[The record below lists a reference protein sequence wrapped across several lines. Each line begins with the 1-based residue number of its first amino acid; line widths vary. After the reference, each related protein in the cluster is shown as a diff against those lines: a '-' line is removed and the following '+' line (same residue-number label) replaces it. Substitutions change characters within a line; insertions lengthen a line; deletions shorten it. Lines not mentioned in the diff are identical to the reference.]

1 MTAGRLIAVVG
12 PSGVGKDSVMQALAD
27 AVPGLVLVRRTITRP
42 STAGGERHEEATEDA
57 FLRLAAQGAFAL
69 SWQAHGHRYGIRRS
83 ALGPLEDGRDCL
95 VNLSRAVLAEAAA
108 LTPRLVVLSLTAAP
122 ETLAARLAARGRE
135 RPDAIRDRLARR
147 GGDWPEGVAVVSIAN
162 DGDLAATVAKARRA
176 LGLSCGCHETASIS
190 APAPATGQRAGQ
202 PE

>member
-1 MTAGRLIAVVG
+1 MTQGRLIAVVG

-27 AVPGLVLVRRTITRP
+27 TVPGLVLVRRTITRP
-42 STAGGERHEEATEDA
+42 AEAGGEMHEDATEDA
-57 FLRLAAQGAFAL
+57 FLQLAAQGAFAL
-69 SWQAHGHRYGIRRS
+69 SWVAHGHRYGIRRS
-83 ALGPLEDGRDCL
+83 ALHPLHEGRDCL

-108 LTPRLVVLSLTAAP
+108 LTPRLTILSLSARP

-147 GGDWPEGVAVVSIAN
+147 GGDWPEGVSVVALSN
-162 DGDLAATVAKARRA
+162 DGDLAETVDRARRA
-176 LGLSCGCHETASIS
+176 LGLSCGCHETASMS
-190 APAPATGQRAGQ
+190 APVPTTPPGAGQ

>member
-1 MTAGRLIAVVG
+1 MTQGRLIAVVG

-27 AVPGLVLVRRTITRP
+27 TMPGLVLVRRTITRP
-42 STAGGERHEEATEDA
+42 AQAGGEMHEEATEDA

-69 SWQAHGHRYGIRRS
+69 SWAAHGHRYGIRRS
-83 ALGPLEDGRDCL
+83 ALRPLDEGRDCL

-108 LTPRLVVLSLTAAP
+108 LSPYLAILSLTARP
-122 ETLAARLAARGRE
+122 ETLAARLTARGRE
-135 RPDAIRDRLARR
+135 QPDAIRDRLARR
-147 GGDWPEGVAVVSIAN
+147 GGDWPEGVPVVRIAN
-162 DGDLAATVAKARRA
+162 DGDLAATVAEARRA

-190 APAPATGQRAGQ
+190 SPVRTTGRGAGQ

>member
-1 MTAGRLIAVVG
+1 MTPGRLIAVVG
-12 PSGVGKDSVMQALAD
+12 PSGVGKDSVMQGLAE
-27 AVPGLVLVRRTITRP
+27 AVPGLELVRRTITRP
-42 STAGGERHEEATEDA
+42 AEAGGEMHEEATEDA

-83 ALGPLEDGRDCL
+83 ALRPLDEGRDCL

-108 LTPRLVVLSLTAAP
+108 LSPYLTILSLTASP

-135 RPDAIRDRLARR
+135 RPDAIRDRLVRR
-147 GGDWPEGVAVVSIAN
+147 GGDWPEGVHVVTLSN
-162 DGDLAATVAKARRA
+162 DGDLAATVDQARRA

-190 APAPATGQRAGQ
+190 APARATGPGASQ